1 MFQALSPLVAERNV
15 HILLSAAA
23 DGRIAVYV
31 EPVLKDKE
39 SGAFASPFRCEALP
53 TELDQQ
59 FSAVLSNWIASRT
72 STLQSLTDALAAA
85 EAATKKAAE
94 DAKKAAKNKTT
105 TPSLAS
111 PAKKDG
117 KVVPPKAVP
126 AKATVA
132 PMPSLLDGIGDDPAL
147 ALDGV
152 TDEEPDDEG
161 EGSIAPAATEAVIA
175 APAPAPAAIVEA
187 APAPAAAVLVAE
199 TPAPAP
205 VAAAP
210 APAPI
215 VATPVA
221 SAPVAVAITP
231 VPAAAAA
238 VEAPAVTLAPAPAA
252 VVALEGDTVSLF

>member
-59 FSAVLSNWIASRT
+59 FSAVLCNWIASRT

-111 PAKKDG
+111 PAKKDA

-132 PMPSLLDGIGDDPAL
+132 PMPSLLDGLGDDPAL

-175 APAPAPAAIVEA
+175 APAPAAIVEA

-231 VPAAAAA
+231 VPAAAGA

>member
-161 EGSIAPAATEAVIA
+161 EASTAPAATETVTA
-175 APAPAPAAIVEA
+175 APPPAAIVEA
-187 APAPAAAVLVAE
+187 APAPVAAVLVAE
-199 TPAPAP
+199 APAPAP
-205 VAAAP
+205 V
-210 APAPI
+210 

-221 SAPVAVAITP
+221 SAPVAVEISP

-238 VEAPAVTLAPAPAA
+238 VETPAVALVPPPAA
-252 VVALEGDTVSLF
+252 VVALEGETVSLF

>member
-132 PMPSLLDGIGDDPAL
+132 PMPSLLDGLGDDPAL

-161 EGSIAPAATEAVIA
+161 EGSIAQSATEAVIA
-175 APAPAPAAIVEA
+175 APATAAIVEA

-199 TPAPAP
+199 APAPAP
-205 VAAAP
+205 V
-210 APAPI
+210 

-221 SAPVAVAITP
+221 SAPVAVEISP

-238 VEAPAVTLAPAPAA
+238 VETPAVALVPPPAA
-252 VVALEGDTVSLF
+252 VVALEGETVSLF